1 MVRRR
6 RVWQAGPWLVAAAL
20 LLPAASVFACGV
32 KATLQLAVAE
42 AAPGD
47 HVAGTGAAFSNSH
60 GGGPTAEPVVLR
72 FGSSTGPVL
81 WSGRPDADGTI
92 SFTFAVPAA
101 APGAYVILAIQNN
114 ADGEPAPGTPARADF
129 VVLAP
134 PPPATTATTSTTS
147 QPASTT
153 THPPAVAVTPPAD
166 IQSNAVAPPG
176 PPAATAP
183 TPTASAA
190 GSSTPAPAN
199 AATPTLATRAAPVVG
214 TAAVAPAL
222 PELDPALPSGPL
234 SARPAPLPSH
244 ESVALATSSA
254 AATEGGGPRWPF
266 VALMVLGVSV
276 VVGAGVRRTARRGC

>member
-6 RVWQAGPWLVAAAL
+6 RVWQAGPWVVAAAL

-47 HVAGTGAAFSNSH
+47 QVAGTGAAFSNSH

-81 WSGRPDADGTI
+81 WSGRPNADGTI

-134 PPPATTATTSTTS
+134 PPPATTSTTS

-153 THPPAVAVTPPAD
+153 TVPPAIAVTPPTD
-166 IQSNAVAPPG
+166 IQVVSQSAPPT
-176 PPAATAP
+176 TAVTSALAGRTVSRSAEQSTQVVQVTTSSSLPTQPP
-183 TPTASAA
+183 TPEPPSAAIVTPEVATPAEIA
-190 GSSTPAPAN
+190 GSSPN
-199 AATPTLATRAAPVVG
+199 RSERLALRSASKTNPSNGDSRVVLLG
-214 TAAVAPAL
+214 
-222 PELDPALPSGPL
+222 
-234 SARPAPLPSH
+234 
-244 ESVALATSSA
+244 
-254 AATEGGGPRWPF
+254 
-266 VALMVLGVSV
+266 LMVLAAG
-276 VVGAGVRRTARRGC
+276 GGTLGVRVIRSRRAP